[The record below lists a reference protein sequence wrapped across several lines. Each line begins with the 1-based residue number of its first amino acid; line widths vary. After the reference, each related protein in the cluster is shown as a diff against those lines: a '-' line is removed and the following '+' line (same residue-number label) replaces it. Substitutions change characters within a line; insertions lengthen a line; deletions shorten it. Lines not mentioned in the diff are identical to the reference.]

1 MIGLIRLYCPT
12 SNYYITSIEPKHFS
26 QGNGLSIRY
35 LLGKQVDINA
45 NGSVNVSDS
54 QPINVQQLTMQQ
66 IINNINTFP
75 VRIINSLPALNTVEW
90 QNIYTAV
97 GRTNY
102 YGQFIPQVVTDYCQQ
117 NNTYWFANRILLS
130 PNLYVQLV
138 GGQDLYDGQNENGA
152 NYLVNMSSAIKQID
166 LEVWFYQTKHNNESL
181 EVDLPIFCP
190 YIGNFLEYPQM
201 LIICVSNQLQGIT
214 LQSTGDNGFSNV
226 CFKQNLVD
234 APVLWGQNM
243 MSQQCLVGQN
253 KSLVFT
259 LYDNFGR
266 KIPMQYMDMYNNL
279 LLEIQF
285 Q

>member
-1 MIGLIRLYCPT
+1 MVNDYPQWKLKLLI
-12 SNYYITSIEPKHFS
+12 
-26 QGNGLSIRY
+26 
-35 LLGKQVDINA
+35 
-45 NGSVNVSDS
+45 
-54 QPINVQQLTMQQ
+54 
-66 IINNINTFP
+66 
-75 VRIINSLPALNTVEW
+75 RIINSLPALSTVEW

-117 NNTYWFANRILLS
+117 NN
-130 PNLYVQLV
+130 LV

-166 LEVWFYQTKHNNESL
+166 LEVWFYQTKHDNESL
-181 EVDLPIFCP
+181 QVDLPIFCP

-214 LQSTGDNGFSNV
+214 LQSTGGNGFSNV

-266 KIPMQYMDMYNNL
+266 KIPMQYMDMYSNL

>member
-1 MIGLIRLYCPT
+1 MCVTGIITSNADHFADSVEKYFRPQSTLNSGAIYTTINCAYRMIGLIRLYCPT
-12 SNYYITSIEPKHFS
+12 SNNYITTVEPKNFTGH
-26 QGNGLSIRY
+26 GLSVRY
-35 LLGKQVDINA
+35 LFGKQVDINP
-45 NGSVNVSDS
+45 NGTFTTTDVQPVN
-54 QPINVQQLTMQQ
+54 
-66 IINNINTFP
+66 
-75 VRIINSLPALNTVEW
+75 
-90 QNIYTAV
+90 
-97 GRTNY
+97 
-102 YGQFIPQVVTDYCQQ
+102 
-117 NNTYWFANRILLS
+117 
-130 PNLYVQLV
+130 LV

-152 NYLVNMSSAIKQID
+152 NQLVNLSSAIKQID
-166 LEVWFYQTKHNNESL
+166 
-181 EVDLPIFCP
+181 
-190 YIGNFLEYPQM
+190 LEYPQM

-214 LQSTGDNGFSNV
+214 LQSTGGNGFPNV

-266 KIPMQYMDMYNNL
+266 KMPMQYMDMYNNL